1 MITHKSDIWSGCV
14 TMMNVLIGKG
24 ANVDSQTQVHVSCVA
39 VPTNVIFFVYRSVTF

>member
-24 ANVDSQTQVHVSCVA
+24 ANIESRTQVHAYYIYTYNIKYNHLYVDQ
-39 VPTNVIFFVYRSVTF
+39 